1 MSALR
6 TWYNSVSV
14 ADAFKFALQTCLWAK
29 RCPKLWYNVHRVPV
43 LRTYGDGV
51 HCSVGKFYAW
61 RITVAKRK

>member
-6 TWYNSVSV
+6 T
-14 ADAFKFALQTCLWAK
+14 
-29 RCPKLWYNVHRVPV
+29 WYNVHRVPV